1 MTLAVVVLAIVVA
14 VLVVLVAGL
23 LRSHALILRQL
34 HQAGLGLDSFDGTSS
49 TLPMAGDGAGHD
61 EAAEAAERTPRP
73 GDAPAGRRA
82 QDVAGQTP
90 EGGSAGVAVRDVDHD
105 TVLLFLSSDCATC
118 QRFWAAL
125 DPQAGQRPAL
135 PEGVRLVVV
144 TRGVEHE
151 LPAAVAE
158 HTVDVPV
165 IMSDEAWADY
175 DVPGSPY
182 AIHVDGPA
190 GRVRG
195 EGTGGD
201 WAQVA
206 QLLAR
211 ATGDMAYVG
220 ASPSRRRKARRD
232 REVERDTDAELLA
245 AGILPG
251 DESLYRRADGSW
263 VGPPDEDDDA

>member
-23 LRSHALILRQL
+23 LRSHALILRRL
-34 HQAGLGLDSFDGTSS
+34 HEAGLGLDSLDTPAS
-49 TLPMAGDGAGHD
+49 TLPMAGA
-61 EAAEAAERTPRP
+61 EVAEAAQITDRTPRP
-73 GDAPAGRRA
+73 NDAPAGRRA
-82 QDVAGQTP
+82 QDVAGRTP
-90 EGGSAGVAVRDVDHD
+90 EGGSAGVAVGNVDHD

-118 QRFWAAL
+118 QRFWTAL
-125 DPQAGQRPAL
+125 DPQASERPAL

-158 HTVDVPV
+158 HPVDVPV
-165 IMSDEAWADY
+165 IMSDEAWSAY
-175 DVPGSPY
+175 EVPGSPY
-182 AIHVDGPA
+182 AIHVDGPT

-211 ATGDMAYVG
+211 ATGDLAYVG
-220 ASPSRRRKARRD
+220 APSSGTRKARRD

-263 VGPPDEDDDA
+263 VGPAETDDAP

>member
-23 LRSHALILRQL
+23 LRSHALILRRL
-34 HQAGLGLDSFDGTSS
+34 HEAGLGLDSLDVPAS
-49 TLPMAGDGAGHD
+49 TLPMAGTGGA
-61 EAAEAAERTPRP
+61 EVAEANEHRTPRP
-73 GDAPAGRRA
+73 NDAPAGRRA
-82 QDVAGQTP
+82 EDVAGRTP
-90 EGGSAGVAVRDVDHD
+90 EGGSAGVAVGNVDHD
-105 TVLLFLSSDCATC
+105 TVLLFLSSDCTTC
-118 QRFWAAL
+118 QRFWTAL
-125 DPQAGQRPAL
+125 DPQAAERPAL

-158 HTVDVPV
+158 HPVDVPV
-165 IMSDEAWADY
+165 IMSDEAWSAY
-175 DVPGSPY
+175 EVPGSPY
-182 AIHVDGPA
+182 AIHVDGPS

-211 ATGDMAYVG
+211 ATGDLAYVG
-220 ASPSRRRKARRD
+220 APSSGTRKARRD

-251 DESLYRRADGSW
+251 DESLYRRADGAW
-263 VGPPDEDDDA
+263 VGPPDADDDA

>member
-23 LRSHALILRQL
+23 LRSHALILRRL
-34 HQAGLGLDSFDGTSS
+34 HQAGLGLDDLDASAS
-49 TLPMAGDGAGHD
+49 TLPTAGAG
-61 EAAEAAERTPRP
+61 AAHTPESDAPRTPRP
-73 GDAPAGRRA
+73 TDAPAGRRA
-82 QDVAGQTP
+82 ADVVGQTP
-90 EGGSAGVAVRDVDHD
+90 DGGRAGVAVCDVDHD

-118 QRFWAAL
+118 RRFWAAL
-125 DPQAGQRPAL
+125 DPQSTDRPAL
-135 PEGVRLVVV
+135 PQGVRLVVV

-151 LPAAVAE
+151 LPAEVAA
-158 HTVDVPV
+158 HDVDVPV
-165 IMSDEAWADY
+165 IMSDEAWSAY

-182 AIHVDGPA
+182 AIHVDGPS

-211 ATGDMAYVG
+211 ATGDLAYVG
-220 ASPSRRRKARRD
+220 TPSSGTRKARRD
-232 REVERDTDAELLA
+232 RQVERDTDAELLA

-263 VGPPDEDDDA
+263 VGPPDADDDA